1 MCNIRVGDTFYSVVV
16 NSLKAVK
23 RGFRTPAGS
32 ENLAHEER
40 SASQHG
46 ESRNPARSRSA
57 LAKGETEEVWD
68 GTGDDR
74 GTEVPKKRVMTV
86 EGSVP
91 VTIKR

>member
-1 MCNIRVGDTFYSVVV
+1 VCNIRVGDTFYSVVV

-46 ESRNPARSRSA
+46 ESP
-57 LAKGETEEVWD
+57 KPGKKPKKCGMEPEMTEELKYQRS
-68 GTGDDR
+68 G
-74 GTEVPKKRVMTV
+74 
-86 EGSVP
+86 
-91 VTIKR
+91 

>member
-1 MCNIRVGDTFYSVVV
+1 MG
-16 NSLKAVK
+16 SL
-23 RGFRTPAGS
+23 
-32 ENLAHEER
+32 
-40 SASQHG
+40 
-46 ESRNPARSRSA
+46 RNPARSRSA

-74 GTEVPKKRVMTV
+74 GTEVPKKRLMTV